1 MTKGGNAMSLNKSLF
16 ILAHQIGDRKFY
28 SVYQNLCQSQWKPY
42 YDKKELQEKQLRNM
56 ISFAYKNVPYYHK
69 LFNQLKLEPSDIKTV
84 EDLEKLP
91 ILTKNIIKK
100 NWEDFKPVNLDSMK
114 YSVFPTGGSTGAPF
128 RFRLLRYDRFL
139 SAAMLYRGWGYGGYK
154 LGDRMILMGGASLDV
169 GIDSYMV
176 TRTHEIS
183 RNIRKLSSYDMGTE
197 DMRRYVKV
205 INSFKPEFIRGYA
218 SSINFFSSFI
228 NQEKIEITTP
238 RAIFTTGEKLMPH
251 MRKNIENTFGR
262 EVYDNYGMNDGG
274 ISAFECPEHN
284 GLHIDTERGI
294 MEVVDNNNLQLENG
308 VGEILATSL
317 HNYAMPFIRYNTGD
331 IGHIIN
337 ETCGCGRGSKLL
349 KEVIGRQHEML
360 QTPEGKFVYG
370 GFFNYILKEIDG
382 VVEFQVTQKKLDKI
396 IINMVLEKD
405 LDEKQL
411 NTIRKQLGT
420 IREIVKRKSDGW
432 EVEFKYVDKIERTS
446 YAGKYKYVVS
456 EL

>member
-1 MTKGGNAMSLNKSLF
+1 MSLNKSLF
-16 ILAHQIGDRKFY
+16 ILAHQIGDKKFH
-28 SVYQNLCQSQWKPY
+28 SLYQNLRQSQWKPY
-42 YDKKELQEKQLRNM
+42 YDQRELQEKQLRHM
-56 ISFAYKNVPYYHK
+56 INFVYKTVPYYHK
-69 LFNQLKLEPSDIKTV
+69 LFNQLKLGPSDIKKV

-91 ILTKNIIKK
+91 ILTKDIIKK

-114 YSVFPTGGSTGAPF
+114 YFVFPTGGSTGAPF
-128 RFRLLRYDRFL
+128 RFRLLRFDRFL
-139 SAAMLYRGWGYGGYK
+139 SAAMLYRGWGYGGYG

-169 GIDSYMV
+169 GIDSYMI
-176 TRTHEIS
+176 TRAHEIS

-197 DMRRYVKV
+197 DMRRYAKV

-228 NQEKIEITTP
+228 NQEKIEITSP
-238 RAIFTTGEKLMPH
+238 RAIFTTGEKLLPH

-274 ISAFECPEHN
+274 ISAFECSEHN

-294 MEVVDNNNLQLENG
+294 MEVVDNNNLQLEDG
-308 VGEILATSL
+308 VGEVLATSL

-370 GFFNYILKEIDG
+370 GFFNHILKEIDG

-411 NTIRKQLGT
+411 NTIREQLDT
-420 IREIVKRKSDGW
+420 IREIVKKKSSGW

-446 YAGKYKYVVS
+446 YAGKHKYVIS

>member
-1 MTKGGNAMSLNKSLF
+1 MSLNKSLF
-16 ILAHQIGDRKFY
+16 ILAHQIGDRKFH
-28 SVYQNLCQSQWKPY
+28 SLYQNLRQSQWKPY
-42 YDKKELQEKQLRNM
+42 YDQKELQEKQLRHM
-56 ISFAYKNVPYYHK
+56 INFVYKDVPYYHK
-69 LFNQLKLEPSDIKTV
+69 LFNQLKLEPSDIKKV

-91 ILTKNIIKK
+91 ILTKDIIKK
-100 NWEDFKPVNLDSMK
+100 NWEDFKPVNLESMK

-128 RFRLLRYDRFL
+128 RFRLLKFDRFL
-139 SAAMLYRGWGYGGYK
+139 SAAMLYRGWGYGGYE

-176 TRTHEIS
+176 TRAHEIS

-197 DMRRYVKV
+197 DMRRYAEV

-218 SSINFFSSFI
+218 SSINFFSRFI
-228 NQEKIEITTP
+228 NQEKIEITAP

-262 EVYDNYGMNDGG
+262 EVYDTYGMNDGG
-274 ISAFECPEHN
+274 ISAFECSEHN

-294 MEVVDNNNLQLENG
+294 MEVVDNNNLQLEDG
-308 VGEILATSL
+308 VGEVLATSL

-337 ETCGCGRGSKLL
+337 DTCGCGRGSKLL
-349 KEVIGRQHEML
+349 KEVIGRQHDML

-370 GFFNYILKEIDG
+370 GFFNHYLKEIDEA
-382 VVEFQVTQKKLDKI
+382 VEFQVVQKKLDKI
-396 IINMVLEKD
+396 IINLVLEKD
-405 LDEKQL
+405 LDEKQMD
-411 NTIRKQLGT
+411 TIRKQLDI
-420 IREIVKRKSDGW
+420 IRETVKRKSSGW
-432 EVEFKYVDKIERTS
+432 EVEFKYVDKIERTN
-446 YAGKYKYVVS
+446 YAGKYKYVIN